1 MKEGRQG
8 VRGRCPGM
16 MQITKTEETDF
27 EEFKKEH
34 IQLVNDDW
42 TTPLSTTRS
51 DTIIITLS
59 LCTILTL
66 KETCIQ
72 R

>member
-1 MKEGRQG
+1 
-8 VRGRCPGM
+8 M

-51 DTIIITLS
+51 VTIIMT
-59 LCTILTL
+59 
-66 KETCIQ
+66 
-72 R
+72 

>member
-1 MKEGRQG
+1 M
-8 VRGRCPGM
+8 RGRFPGM

-51 DTIIITLS
+51 VTIIMT
-59 LCTILTL
+59 
-66 KETCIQ
+66 
-72 R
+72 